1 MIRDP
6 RGGRPRPLIVLRPVL
21 LALALVSMLAGGL
34 APAPVAAA
42 TPDLTLVTNATYVA
56 DPASAK
62 VGVGVDIVA
71 TNHKS
76 DTQSYRYYFDN
87 AYLAVLPN
95 ASGFTLTAPGAS
107 PSVSVARKTS
117 GYTLL
122 RLVFG
127 TRVYSGT
134 SLRLHLAFDLRDKG
148 GSPTRDVRVGQ
159 ALIQFPVWAFATDST
174 PGSSVTVVIPGG
186 YSVQLSAG
194 QLNGPAPGDGGT
206 QVLTSGALGD
216 PLSFFAYVTADR
228 PGAYAAS
235 TFTTTVDGRPA
246 PMEVDAWPDDSAW
259 GTRVADIF
267 RRGLPVIGQAVGL
280 PYPRTDLLVVR
291 ESVSRTLGGYAGI
304 FDPATGR
311 IDADYAA
318 SPFVILHEAS
328 HVWFNGSLLADRWAN
343 EAFATYYG
351 ELAATALGVEGGP
364 DPLTP
369 ALLAAKIPL
378 NAWGAVGQGSTAVE
392 SYAYAASAVLATKI
406 ADRAGAAGLQAVWA
420 AASDHESAYQPPSG
434 PLERTD
440 SLPDWRGL
448 LDLLEERT
456 GKSFDDLWTAYV
468 IRPTDA
474 PLLAQRTTARS
485 DHAALLARAAD
496 WRLPASV
503 RKAMSAW
510 QFDAAEGLMTQAGQV
525 LDKRTA
531 IVTAA
536 SASGLTPPATLQT
549 AFESDAGFPAA
560 SAEAD
565 AELRTIGVIRDA
577 AAARPAA
584 GDAVV
589 ALGLVGSDP
598 DADMAA
604 ARAAFAAG
612 DLSTAVTRA
621 ELAQAA
627 WGGANDAG
635 IRRGLSLG
643 AALLLVLAMAT
654 LLVRNARARRL
665 RRPAA
670 ARAGNGTAAG
680 NGTGVAGRTPSSVR
694 MQASRR
700 TPASGPTAGS
710 VPAPPGPY
718 ATLAPEPP
726 TAAPADGGGGEGSE
740 RT

>member
-1 MIRDP
+1 VIRDP
-6 RGGRPRPLIVLRPVL
+6 RGGRPRPLVVLRPVL
-21 LALALVSMLAGGL
+21 LALALFSMLAGGL

-56 DPASAK
+56 DPASAR
-62 VGVGVDIVA
+62 VAVGVDIVA

-95 ASGFTLTAPGAS
+95 ASGFSLTASGAS
-107 PSVSVARKTS
+107 PSVAVARKTS
-117 GYTLL
+117 EYTLL
-122 RLVFG
+122 HLVFG
-127 TRVYSGT
+127 GRVYSGK

-148 GSPTRDVRVGQ
+148 GLPTRDVRVGQ

-186 YSVQLSAG
+186 YAVQLSAG

-216 PLSFFAYVTADR
+216 PLSYFAYVTADR

-235 TFTTTVDGRPA
+235 TFSTTVDGRPA
-246 PMEVDAWPDDSAW
+246 PVEVDAWPDDSAW

-267 RRGLPVIGQAVGL
+267 RRGLPVIGRAVGL
-280 PYPRTDLLVVR
+280 PYPRTDALVVR

-311 IDADYAA
+311 IDVDYAA

-351 ELAATALGVEGGP
+351 QLAAKALGVEGGP

-378 NAWGAVGQGSTAVE
+378 NSWGAVGQGSTAVE

-420 AASDHESAYQPPSG
+420 AASDHESAYQSPSG

-440 SLPDWRGL
+440 SPPDWRGL

-474 PLLAQRTTARS
+474 PILAQRTTARS
-485 DHAALLARAAD
+485 DYAALLVRAAD
-496 WRLPASV
+496 WHVPASV

-510 QFDAAEGLMTQAGQV
+510 QFDAAEGLMGQAGQV
-525 LDKRTA
+525 LDKRAA
-531 IVTAA
+531 IVAAATAA
-536 SASGLTPPATLQT
+536 GLAPPSTLQR

-565 AELRTIGVIRDA
+565 TELRTIGVIRDA

-604 ARAAFAAG
+604 ARAAFATG
-612 DLSTAVTRA
+612 DLSAAVTRA
-621 ELAQAA
+621 DLAQAA
-627 WGGANDAG
+627 WQGARDAG
-635 IRRGLSLG
+635 VRRGLSLG

-654 LLVRNARARRL
+654 LLVRNARARRQ
-665 RRPAA
+665 RWPAA
-670 ARAGNGTAAG
+670 ARAGI
-680 NGTGVAGRTPSSVR
+680 GRTPPSR
-694 MQASRR
+694 RIQASRR
-700 TPASGPTAGS
+700 MPASGLTPGS
-710 VPAPPGPY
+710 GPAPPDPY

-726 TAAPADGGGGEGSE
+726 AAGPADGGGGEGSE